1 LPSSLK
7 LADFPC
13 PAVSM
18 SSSNPGP
25 VRRFFRGA
33 WRVVD
38 VSRRVV
44 LNLLFMIIV
53 IAVIIAF
60 ARSGPLPLADKTA
73 LVLRIDGTIGE
84 QKSGNLRS
92 TALDQVRGEAVQKVQ
107 LRDILN
113 AVDAAAE
120 DPKISSL
127 VVVLDDMRPTG
138 FATLRE
144 IAAAID
150 RFKASGKK
158 VVAWGS
164 GYDQRQY
171 YVAAHADEVYLHPLG
186 MVYIA
191 GFGSL
196 RNYYKDALDKLG
208 VTVNV
213 VRVGTFKSAVEPF
226 IANEPSAP
234 ALEADKV
241 LYGGLWKTYVDAVE
255 KERKLPAGS
264 LMRSID
270 EAPQRLAAVG
280 GDAAKFALAE
290 KLVDALKTRDE
301 LRALMIARGAKDD
314 DDNTFRQV
322 SFDDYLG
329 HVRQRVTGDAIGVV
343 VAEGEIVD
351 GQAPAGT
358 IGGLS
363 TANLIKKARDDKDV
377 KALVLRVDSPGGSVF
392 GSELVRR
399 ELEVTRAAGKPVVVS
414 MGNTAA
420 SGGYWISTAS
430 DEIVADAATITGS
443 IGVFA
448 LLPTADQTLA
458 KLGVHPA
465 GVATTWLRNADDP
478 RLPLDPRLA
487 ELIQKS
493 VDHTYLDFTTKVAA
507 ARKTTPEKID
517 AVAQGR
523 VWTGEQAKERG
534 LVDTIG
540 QFGDAVR
547 SAATRARLGDKPR
560 IVYIERD
567 AGKFAQLVNMLNGQ
581 VASLIGAEIDARI
594 GAAVGVAPQL
604 VRGAARD
611 LGWVAEI
618 AERRR
623 PFAAVVHCLCGELN

>member
-1 LPSSLK
+1 
-7 LADFPC
+7 
-13 PAVSM
+13 M

-44 LNLLFMIIV
+44 LNLLFLIIL
-53 IAVIIAF
+53 IAVIVAF
-60 ARSGPLPLADKTA
+60 AKSGPLPLADKTA

-113 AVDAAAE
+113 ALDAAAE

-127 VVVLDDMRPTG
+127 VVVLDEMRPTG
-138 FATLRE
+138 FSTLRE

-234 ALEADKV
+234 ALEADKL

-264 LMRSID
+264 LMRGID

-314 DDNTFRQV
+314 DENTFRQI

-329 HVRQRVTGDAIGVV
+329 HVRPRVTGDAIGVV

-363 TANLIKKARDDKDV
+363 TANLIKKARDNKDV

-487 ELIQKS
+487 DLIQKS

-507 ARKTTPEKID
+507 ARKTTPDKID

-523 VWTGEQAKERG
+523 VWTGAQAKERG

-547 SAATRARLGDKPR
+547 SAATRAKLGDKPR

-567 AGKFAQLVNMLNGQ
+567 PGKFAQLVSMLNGQ

>member
-1 LPSSLK
+1 
-7 LADFPC
+7 
-13 PAVSM
+13 M

-44 LNLLFMIIV
+44 LNLLFMVIL
-53 IAVIIAF
+53 IAVIVAF
-60 ARSGPLPLADKTA
+60 AKSGPLPLADKTA

-113 AVDAAAE
+113 ALDAAGQ

-127 VVVLDDMRPTG
+127 VVVLDEMRPTG

-164 GYDQRQY
+164 SYDQRQY

-191 GFGSL
+191 GFGNL
-196 RNYYKDALDKLG
+196 HNYYKDALDKLG
-208 VTVNV
+208 VTVNAI
-213 VRVGTFKSAVEPF
+213 RVGTFKSAVEPF
-226 IANEPSAP
+226 IANEPSEA
-234 ALEADKV
+234 AIEADKL
-241 LYGGLWKTYVDAVE
+241 LYGGLWQTYVDAVE
-255 KERKLPAGS
+255 KARKLAPGAIARG
-264 LMRSID
+264 ID
-270 EAPQRLAAVG
+270 EAPQRLAAAG
-280 GDAAKFALAE
+280 GDAAKMALTE
-290 KLVDALKTRDE
+290 KLVDGLKTRDE
-301 LRALMIARGAKDD
+301 LRALMIERGAKDD
-314 DDNTFRQV
+314 DENTFRQV
-322 SFDDYLG
+322 AFDDYLA
-329 HVRQRVTGDAIGVV
+329 HVKPKLLGDAVGVV

-358 IGGLS
+358 VGGLS
-363 TANLIKKARDDKDV
+363 TANLIRKARDNKDI
-377 KALVLRVDSPGGSVF
+377 KAIILRVDSPGGSVL

-414 MGNTAA
+414 MGNVAA

-430 DEIVADAATITGS
+430 DEIFADAATITGS

-448 LLPTADQTLA
+448 LLPSADKTFA
-458 KLGVHPA
+458 KLGIHPA
-465 GVATTWLRNADDP
+465 GVGTTWRFNADDP

-487 ELIQKS
+487 ELVQKY
-493 VDHTYLDFTTKVAA
+493 VDHTYVDFTTKVAA
-507 ARKTTPEKID
+507 ARKTTPDKID

-523 VWTGEQAKERG
+523 VWTGTQAKERG

-540 QFGDAVR
+540 MFGDAIR
-547 SAATRARLGDKPR
+547 SAAKRANLGDKPR
-560 IVYIERD
+560 VVYIEREP
-567 AGKFAQLVNMLNGQ
+567 GKFAQLLAMVNTQ
-581 VASLIGAEIDARI
+581 VAAAVGAEIDARV
-594 GAAVGVAPQL
+594 GSALGVAP
-604 VRGAARD
+604 AALRSATRD
-611 LGWVAEI
+611 LGWVSDIVEH
-618 AERRR
+618 RK
-623 PFAAVVHCLCGELN
+623 PFAAVVHCFCGEPN

>member
-1 LPSSLK
+1 
-7 LADFPC
+7 
-13 PAVSM
+13 M

-44 LNLLFMIIV
+44 LNLLFLIIL
-53 IAVIIAF
+53 IALIIAF
-60 ARSGPLPLADKTA
+60 AKSGPLPLADKTA

-113 AVDAAAE
+113 ALDAAAE

-127 VVVLDDMRPTG
+127 VVVLDEMRPTG
-138 FATLRE
+138 FSTLRE

-186 MVYIA
+186 MVYIS

-226 IANEPSAP
+226 IANEPSPA
-234 ALEADKV
+234 ALEADK
-241 LYGGLWKTYVDAVE
+241 LLFGGLWKTYVDAVE

-290 KLVDALKTRDE
+290 KLVDSLKTRDE

-314 DDNTFRQV
+314 DENTFRQI

-329 HVRQRVTGDAIGVV
+329 HVRPRVTGDAIGVV

-363 TANLIKKARDDKDV
+363 TANLIKKARDNKDV

-420 SGGYWISTAS
+420 SGGYWIATAS

-448 LLPTADQTLA
+448 LLPTADRTLA

-487 ELIQKS
+487 DLIQKS
-493 VDHTYLDFTTKVAA
+493 VDHTYLEFTTKVAA
-507 ARKTTPEKID
+507 ARKTTADKID

-523 VWTGEQAKERG
+523 VWTGAQAKERG

-547 SAATRARLGDKPR
+547 SAATRAKLGDKPR

-567 AGKFAQLVNMLNGQ
+567 PGRFAQLVSMLNGQ

>member
-1 LPSSLK
+1 MSASS
-7 LADFPC
+7 
-13 PAVSM
+13 
-18 SSSNPGP
+18 PGP

-38 VSRRVV
+38 ISRRVV
-44 LNLLFMIIV
+44 LNLLFLIILIVV
-53 IAVIIAF
+53 IVALAK
-60 ARSGPLPLADKTA
+60 SGPLPLADKTA

-84 QKSGNLRS
+84 QKTGTLRS
-92 TALDQVRGEAVQKVQ
+92 TALEQVRGEAIQKVQ
-107 LRDILN
+107 LRDVLN
-113 AVDAAAE
+113 ALDAAAG
-120 DPKISSL
+120 DAKISSL
-127 VVVLDDMRPTG
+127 VVVLDEMRPTG
-138 FATLRE
+138 FSTLRE

-164 GYDQRQY
+164 SYDQRQY
-171 YVAAHADEVYLHPLG
+171 YVASHADEVLLHPLG
-186 MVYIA
+186 MVHIV

-213 VRVGTFKSAVEPF
+213 IRVGTFKSAVEPF

-241 LYGGLWKTYVDAVE
+241 RYGGLWKTYVDAVE

-264 LMRSID
+264 IMRRID
-270 EAPQRLAAVG
+270 EAPQRLAAAG
-280 GDAAKFALAE
+280 GDAAKVALAE

-301 LRALMIARGAKDD
+301 LRALMIERGARDD
-314 DDNTFRQV
+314 DGNTFRQI
-322 SFDDYLG
+322 SFDDYLA
-329 HVRQRVTGDAIGVV
+329 HVRPKLTGDAIGVV

-351 GQAPAGT
+351 GTAAAGT

-363 TANLIKKARDDKDV
+363 TANLIKKARDSKDV

-414 MGNTAA
+414 MGNVAA

-448 LLPTADQTLA
+448 LLPSADQTLA

-465 GVATTWLRNADDP
+465 GVGTTWLLNADDP

-487 ELIQKS
+487 DLIQKS

-507 ARKTTPEKID
+507 ARKTTPAKID

-523 VWTGEQAKERG
+523 VWTGAQAKERG

-540 QFGDAVR
+540 QFGDALR
-547 SAATRARLGDKPR
+547 SAAKRANLGESPR
-560 IVYIERD
+560 IVYIEREP
-567 AGKFAQLVNMLNGQ
+567 GRFAQLVSMLNTQ
-581 VASLIGAEIDARI
+581 VAATVTEAIDARI
-594 GAAVGVAPQL
+594 GAAAGVAPAL
-604 VRGAARD
+604 LRGAAKD

-618 AERRR
+618 AERRK
-623 PFAAVVHCLCGELN
+623 PFAAVVHCLCGEAN

>member
-1 LPSSLK
+1 MSASS
-7 LADFPC
+7 
-13 PAVSM
+13 
-18 SSSNPGP
+18 PGP
-25 VRRFFRGA
+25 ARRFFRGV

-44 LNLLFMIIV
+44 LNLLFLVILLVIV
-53 IAVIIAF
+53 VALIK
-60 ARSGPLPLADKTA
+60 SGPTAIAEKTA

-84 QKSGNLRS
+84 QKTGTLRS
-92 TALDQVRGEAVQKVQ
+92 TALDQVRGEALQKIQ
-107 LRDILN
+107 LRDVL
-113 AVDAAAE
+113 AVLEAAAA
-120 DPKISSL
+120 DPKITSL
-127 VVVLDDMRPTG
+127 VIVLDELRPTG
-138 FATLRE
+138 FSTLRE
-144 IAAAID
+144 VAAAVD

-171 YVAAHADEVYLHPLG
+171 YVAAHANEVYLHPLG

-191 GFGSL
+191 GFGSV

-213 VRVGTFKSAVEPF
+213 MRVGTFKSAVEPF
-226 IANEPSAP
+226 IANAPSAP

-241 LYGGLWKTYVDAVE
+241 LFGGLWQTYVEAVE
-255 KERKLPAGS
+255 KERKLAPGS
-264 LMRSID
+264 IQRAIE
-270 EAPQRLAAVG
+270 EAPERLAAVG
-280 GDAAKFALAE
+280 GDAAKLALAE

-301 LRALMIARGAKDD
+301 LRTLMIERGAKDD
-314 DDNTFRQV
+314 DENTFRQI
-322 SFDDYLG
+322 SFEDYLG
-329 HVRQRVTGDAIGVV
+329 HVKPSPSGEAIGVV

-351 GQAPAGT
+351 GTAPAGT
-358 IGGLS
+358 VGGLS
-363 TANLIKKARDDKDV
+363 TANLIRKARDDKNV

-414 MGNTAA
+414 MGNVAA

-465 GVATTWLRNADDP
+465 GVGTTWLRNADDP

-487 ELIQKS
+487 ELVQKS
-493 VDHTYLDFTTKVAA
+493 VDHTYVDFTTKVAA

-523 VWTGEQAKERG
+523 VWTGVQAKERG
-534 LVDTIG
+534 LVDTVG
-540 QFGDAVR
+540 AFGDALR
-547 SAATRARLGDKPR
+547 SAARRAKLGEQPR
-560 IVYIERD
+560 VVYIEREP
-567 AGKFAQLVNMLNGQ
+567 GKFAQVVAMLNSQ
-581 VASLIGAEIDARI
+581 VAAWVDAELDARV
-594 GAAVGVAPQL
+594 GGTLGVAPAL
-604 VRGAARD
+604 VHGVARD
-611 LGWVAEI
+611 LGWVNDI
-618 AERRR
+618 VERRK
-623 PFAAVVHCLCGELN
+623 PFAAVVHCLCGEPN

>member
-1 LPSSLK
+1 MSASS
-7 LADFPC
+7 
-13 PAVSM
+13 
-18 SSSNPGP
+18 PGP
-25 VRRFFRGA
+25 ARRFFRGV

-38 VSRRVV
+38 ISRRVV
-44 LNLLFMIIV
+44 LNLLFLIIV
-53 IAVIIAF
+53 LVVIVALVKT
-60 ARSGPLPLADKTA
+60 GPAPLADKTA
-73 LVLRIDGTIGE
+73 LVLQIDGTIGE
-84 QKSGNLRS
+84 EKSGNLRS
-92 TALDQVRGEAVQKVQ
+92 TALEQVRGEAIQKVQ
-107 LRDILN
+107 LRDVLN
-113 AVDAAAE
+113 AVDAAAG

-127 VVVLDDMRPTG
+127 VVVLDEMRPTG
-138 FATLRE
+138 FSTLRE

-164 GYDQRQY
+164 QYDQRQY

-234 ALEADKV
+234 ALEADKL
-241 LYGGLWKTYVDAVE
+241 LYGDLWKTYVDAVE
-255 KERKLPAGS
+255 KERKLAPGS

-280 GDAAKFALAE
+280 GDAAKLAVAE
-290 KLVDALKTRDE
+290 KRVDALKTRDE

-314 DDNTFRQV
+314 DDNTFRQI
-322 SFDDYLG
+322 SFDDYLA
-329 HVRQRVTGDAIGVV
+329 HVRPRLTGDAIGVV

-351 GQAPAGT
+351 GQAAAGT

-363 TANLIKKARDDKDV
+363 TANLIKRARDNKDV

-414 MGNTAA
+414 MGNVAA

-430 DEIVADAATITGS
+430 DEIIADAATITGS

-448 LLPTADQTLA
+448 LLPSADRTFA
-458 KLGVHPA
+458 KLGIHPA
-465 GVATTWLRNADDP
+465 GVGTTWLRNADDP

-487 ELIQKS
+487 DLVQKS
-493 VDHTYLDFTTKVAA
+493 VEHTYREFTGKVAT
-507 ARKTTPEKID
+507 ARKTTADKID

-523 VWTGEQAKERG
+523 VWTGVQAKERG

-540 QFGDAVR
+540 QFGDA
-547 SAATRARLGDKPR
+547 
-560 IVYIERD
+560 
-567 AGKFAQLVNMLNGQ
+567 
-581 VASLIGAEIDARI
+581 
-594 GAAVGVAPQL
+594 
-604 VRGAARD
+604 
-611 LGWVAEI
+611 
-618 AERRR
+618 
-623 PFAAVVHCLCGELN
+623 

>member
-1 LPSSLK
+1 
-7 LADFPC
+7 
-13 PAVSM
+13 
-18 SSSNPGP
+18 
-25 VRRFFRGA
+25 
-33 WRVVD
+33 VD

-44 LNLLFMIIV
+44 LNLLFL
-53 IAVIIAF
+53 AVVLVAVVALIK
-60 ARSGPLPLADKTA
+60 SGPAPIAEKTA
-73 LVLRIDGTIGE
+73 LVLRVDGTIGE
-84 QKSGNLRS
+84 QKTGTLRS
-92 TALDQVRGEAVQKVQ
+92 TALDQVRGEALQKIQ
-107 LRDILN
+107 LRDVL
-113 AVDAAAE
+113 AVLETAAA
-120 DPKISSL
+120 DPKITSL
-127 VVVLDDMRPTG
+127 VIVLDELRPTG
-138 FATLRE
+138 FSTLRE
-144 IAAAID
+144 VAAAVD

-171 YVAAHADEVYLHPLG
+171 YVAAHANEVYLHPLG

-213 VRVGTFKSAVEPF
+213 MRVGTFKSAVEPF

-234 ALEADKV
+234 ALAADRV
-241 LYGGLWKTYVDAVE
+241 LFGGLWQTYVEAVE
-255 KERKLPAGS
+255 KERKLAPGS
-264 LMRSID
+264 IQRAID
-270 EAPQRLAAVG
+270 EAPERLAAVG
-280 GDAAKFALAE
+280 GDAAKLALVE

-301 LRALMIARGAKDD
+301 LRALMIERGAKDD
-314 DDNTFRQV
+314 DENTFRQI
-322 SFDDYLG
+322 SFEDYLA
-329 HVRQRVTGDAIGVV
+329 HVKPRLTGDAIGVV

-351 GQAPAGT
+351 GTAPAGT

-363 TANLIKKARDDKDV
+363 TANLIRKARDDKSV

-414 MGNTAA
+414 MGNVAA

-465 GVATTWLRNADDP
+465 GVGTTWLRNADDP

-487 ELIQKS
+487 ELVQKS
-493 VDHTYLDFTTKVAA
+493 VDHTYVDFTTKVAA

-523 VWTGEQAKERG
+523 VWTGVQAKERG

-540 QFGDAVR
+540 AFSDALR
-547 SAATRARLGDKPR
+547 SAARRAKLGEQPR
-560 IVYIERD
+560 VVYIER
-567 AGKFAQLVNMLNGQ
+567 
-581 VASLIGAEIDARI
+581 
-594 GAAVGVAPQL
+594 
-604 VRGAARD
+604 
-611 LGWVAEI
+611 
-618 AERRR
+618 
-623 PFAAVVHCLCGELN
+623 

>member
-1 LPSSLK
+1 
-7 LADFPC
+7 
-13 PAVSM
+13 M
-18 SSSNPGP
+18 SASHHGP
-25 VRRFFRGA
+25 VRRFFRA
-33 WRVVD
+33 LWRFVD
-38 VSRRVV
+38 ASRRVV
-44 LNLLFMIIV
+44 LNLVFLAIL
-53 IAVIIAF
+53 IAVVVALIKT
-60 ARSGPLPLADKTA
+60 GPAPIADKTA
-73 LVLRIDGTIGE
+73 LVLRLDGTISE
-84 QKSGNLRS
+84 QKTGTLRS
-92 TALDQVRGEAVQKVQ
+92 SALEQVRGEAVQKIL
-107 LRDILN
+107 LRDVL
-113 AVDAAAE
+113 AALDAAAA

-127 VVVLDDMRPTG
+127 VVVLDEMRPTG
-138 FATLRE
+138 FSTLRE
-144 IAAAID
+144 IAAGVD

-164 GYDQRQY
+164 SYDQRQY
-171 YVAAHADEVYLHPLG
+171 YIAAHANELYLHPLG

-213 VRVGTFKSAVEPF
+213 MRVGTFKSAVEPF
-226 IANEPSAP
+226 IANAPSP
-234 ALEADKV
+234 ASLEADSL
-241 LYGGLWKTYVDAVE
+241 LYSGLWQTYLDAVE
-255 KERKLPAGS
+255 KERKLPAGAI
-264 LMRSID
+264 MRGID

-280 GDAAKFALAE
+280 GDAAKFALSE

-301 LRALMIARGAKDD
+301 LRALMIERGAKDED
-314 DDNTFRQV
+314 EQTFRQI
-322 SFDDYLG
+322 SFDDYLA
-329 HVRQRVTGDAIGVV
+329 HVKPRLSGDAIGVV

-351 GQAPAGT
+351 GMAPAGT
-358 IGGLS
+358 VGGLS
-363 TANLIKKARDDKDV
+363 TANLIRKARDDKDV

-399 ELEVTRAAGKPVVVS
+399 ELELTRAAGKPVVVS
-414 MGNTAA
+414 MGNVAA

-448 LLPTADQTLA
+448 LLPSADQTLA

-465 GVATTWLRNADDP
+465 GIGTTWLRNADDP

-487 ELIQKS
+487 QLVQTN
-493 VDHTYLDFTTKVAA
+493 VDHIYLDFTTKVAA

-523 VWTGEQAKERG
+523 VWTGAQAKERG

-547 SAATRARLGDKPR
+547 SAAARAHLGDKPR
-560 IVYIERD
+560 VVYIEREP
-567 AGKFAQLVNMLNGQ
+567 GKFAQLLNMLNARVSALVGAT
-581 VASLIGAEIDARI
+581 VDEHIGALGVPPALLRD
-594 GAAVGVAPQL
+594 VG
-604 VRGAARD
+604 RD

-618 AERRR
+618 VERKK
-623 PFAAVVHCLCGELN
+623 PFAAVVHCLCGELR